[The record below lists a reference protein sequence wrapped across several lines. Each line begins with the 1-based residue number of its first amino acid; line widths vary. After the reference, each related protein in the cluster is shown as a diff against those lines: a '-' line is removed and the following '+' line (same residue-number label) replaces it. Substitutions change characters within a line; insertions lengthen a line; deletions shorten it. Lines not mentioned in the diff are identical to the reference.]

1 MPCVHQDLREASRR
15 ATLAKRAVTVQRK
28 KGQGTAVPV
37 DPLPTLPAEQT
48 ERTLKVIMPFSKRE
62 DTESADAVPEK
73 DEAQAKKEA
82 WEEIMKRVERNDDGM
97 EKGWKEDIDTLL
109 VFAGLF
115 SAVVTAFTIES
126 YQWLSED
133 PSDQSVAIL
142 SHISAQ
148 LNDRNVSSFDA
159 PQFTPDPSLVRI
171 NTFWFL
177 SLILA
182 LVDALF
188 GLMCKQWLREFRR
201 PTNTRTPEQWLS
213 LRCFKA
219 ESFERWHVPS
229 FLAALPIILEVALFC
244 FFAGLLE
251 LLWTKHKV
259 PFAIAAAV
267 IGSAVAFYIATTILP
282 GMNII
287 WLLFRVHPQN
297 YTFKW
302 VEPDKRV
309 NRIPKMDYLCPYK
322 SPQAWATF
330 KVLAWIFNP
339 SFPLSRHVIFHY
351 LKRKFYKDESDVPEE
366 CVLSVSNR
374 SRPKSWFSVDLDIIQ
389 RFSRILSC
397 PDMYKMRAHRW
408 LVQEFRDSPLM
419 APHLRTLIHAL
430 PPEVVMPTVFDCV
443 MVRADRDWEA
453 RDMEAALDGW
463 NPPKHFMAPF
473 TYSRS
478 HIQAIYYHHHWI
490 RSGSPI
496 TNDLSTQPFSW
507 DEHNPLS
514 WVERCGPLTRIV
526 KLMLDQGPLA
536 IEYVKNFGCHY
547 GDIKTVFFNFK
558 PAIPGI
564 ISLAKMDLRLFV
576 DKQPVVDLLIW
587 FNKEV
592 DYRYF
597 DDPYTLIDAL
607 DILRV
612 SHGLFFTRRSGY
624 FPSSMARLNDL
635 LCDSSTKKFALELMG
650 DFQRAYQDDIPGGC
664 TPRLLAHLVLYLFGN
679 VPNDLEKYPPHL
691 QRELNRPDFLRASKS
706 SARDVE
712 IPYLLTSQE
721 GLSFLRSLNVIIH
734 EHWDA
739 SLMTAI
745 EGWVV
750 GLKCVAHLN
759 NLPLDYFAV
768 HNTQHPPGSSG
779 AGSAG
784 TASNLP
790 PDDGAAVDGG
800 NGLTG
805 SRREYYSAPIGPSTS
820 TEEET
825 RDAMSVGLFESGEAE
840 YNADILE
847 RHLFDYLIPT

>member
-1 MPCVHQDLREASRR
+1 
-15 ATLAKRAVTVQRK
+15 
-28 KGQGTAVPV
+28 
-37 DPLPTLPAEQT
+37 
-48 ERTLKVIMPFSKRE
+48 MPFSKRE
-62 DTESADAVPEK
+62 DTERADAVPEK
-73 DEAQAKKEA
+73 DKAQAKKEA

-109 VFAGLF
+109 VFTGLF

-133 PSDQSVAIL
+133 PSDQSVAL
-142 SHISAQ
+142 LTHISAQ
-148 LNDRNVSSFDA
+148 LNDRNVSSFEA
-159 PQFTPDPSLVRI
+159 PRFTPDPSLVRI

-201 PTNTRTPEQWLS
+201 PTNTQTPEQWLS
-213 LRCFKA
+213 LRCFKT

-229 FLAALPIILEVALFC
+229 FLAALPIILEVALFS

-287 WLLFRVHPQN
+287 QLIFRVHPKN
-297 YTFKW
+297 HYTSQG
-302 VEPDKRV
+302 VEPNIRV
-309 NRIPKMDYLCPYK
+309 DRIPEMDYLCPYQ

-330 KVLAWIFNP
+330 KVLAWIFSP
-339 SFPLSRHVIFHY
+339 SFPLSRHVICHY
-351 LKRKFYKDESDVPEE
+351 LKRTYYKDEYYVPEE
-366 CVLSVSNR
+366 CVRSVSDR
-374 SRPKSWFSVDLDIIQ
+374 SRPESWFSVDLDIIQ
-389 RFSRILSC
+389 RFTQISDC
-397 PDMYKMRAHRW
+397 PDMYMMKAHRW

-419 APHLRTLIHAL
+419 VPHLQTLIRAL
-430 PPEVVMPTVFDCV
+430 PPEVVMPTIFDCV

-453 RDMEAALDGW
+453 GDMEAALDGW
-463 NPPKHFMAPF
+463 NPPEHFMAPF
-473 TYSRS
+473 TYSRL
-478 HIQAIYYHHHWI
+478 HIQAIYFHHHWI
-490 RSGSPI
+490 RFNSPI
-496 TNDLSTQPFSW
+496 ISNILPAVPFFW
-507 DEHNPLS
+507 DEDIPLS
-514 WVERCGPLTRIV
+514 WVERYGPLTRIV
-526 KLMLDQGPLA
+526 KLMLTRRWEHLA
-536 IEYVKNFGCHY
+536 LEYMREFGCHH
-547 GDIKTVFFNFK
+547 GDIKTVFFDFK
-558 PAIPGI
+558 SVIPGI
-564 ISLAKMDLRLFV
+564 ISLTKKDLDPFE
-576 DKQPVVDLLIW
+576 DKQPVFDLLIW
-587 FNKEV
+587 FNNEV
-592 DYRYF
+592 DCRDL
-597 DDPYTLIDAL
+597 DDPYTWIDAL
-607 DILRV
+607 DRLRV
-612 SHGLFFTRRSGY
+612 SHGLSFTRQSGY
-624 FPSSMARLNDL
+624 FPISMARLNDL
-635 LCDSSTKKFALELMG
+635 LCVSSTKKIAPELIG
-650 DFQRAYQDDIPGGC
+650 DFQRAYTKGIFDWG
-664 TPRLLAHLVLYLFGN
+664 TSRLLEHLISYLFGN

-691 QRELNRPDFLRASKS
+691 QRELKELNRPDFLQASKS
-706 SARDVE
+706 SARDDE

-721 GLSFLRSLNVIIH
+721 GLSFLRSLYVTIH
-734 EHWDA
+734 KQR
-739 SLMTAI
+739 SLSVSTKTLDR
-745 EGWVV
+745 WVL

-768 HNTQHPPGSSG
+768 HNIQHPPGTSG

-805 SRREYYSAPIGPSTS
+805 NRREYYSVPIGPSTS